1 MKYETMIECLRSVC
15 PDYIDIIGVKDLR
28 TRWKV
33 TFKYGDV
40 EEAAELPKTCAP
52 NCHVKVCKQCIAS
65 AMSAIMFRKE
75 CYDSAS
81 KWLEWPYEKEPS
93 KNMSVCKLIPLGN
106 KEYTY
111 RTLYEFIDNPDDA
124 YILAQLAMSE
134 RENTDELIFIF
145 PGMNIDIQNRA
156 HLIDY
161 ANDLKAEILEK
172 MQD

>member
-81 KWLEWPYEKEPS
+81 KWLEWPYLPEPS
-93 KNMSVCKLIPLGN
+93 RGMSVCKLIPLTTGGW
-106 KEYTY
+106 EYKS
-111 RTLYEFIDNPDDA
+111 LYEYIDNTEDA
-124 YILAQLAMSE
+124 YLLAQLAMSE
-134 RENTDELIFIF
+134 RDNLSELIFIF
-145 PGMNIDIQNRA
+145 PGHNIDIKN
-156 HLIDY
+156 IP
-161 ANDLKAEILEK
+161 DLYDEAVYLKEDIEEK
-172 MQD
+172 MKD